1 MSIKTGLGK
10 GLDALLPKEYNEDLL
25 TNNEQVNKIKIDL
38 IEPNADQ
45 PRKLFD
51 ESSLIE
57 LAQSIKSYG
66 IVQPLVVTKTG
77 SKYKII
83 AGERR
88 WRAAK
93 LAKLEEVPAIVRSLQ
108 EIEELEV
115 AIIENVQRV
124 DLSPLEQAKSIERLH
139 DQFSL
144 SYSQIADKLG
154 KAVPTINNIVRLLQ
168 LSDEATDALNN
179 KQITEGHARSIL
191 ALKHDPTSQ
200 QELLDSII
208 KYGWS
213 VRQAEQFVTANKN
226 KSNKSSETIKIHMS
240 TENDQTKLL
249 AKTLNTKIS
258 IKRTAKGGR
267 LEVHFTD
274 EDDLRRIT
282 DTLLT

>member
-25 TNNEQVNKIKIDL
+25 TNNEQVNKIKINL

-168 LSDEATDALNN
+168 LSDEATEALNN

-267 LEVHFTD
+267 LEVYFTD
-274 EDDLRRIT
+274 EEDLRRIT

>member
-191 ALKHDPTSQ
+191 ALKRDPTSQ

>member
-191 ALKHDPTSQ
+191 ALKRDPTSQ

-226 KSNKSSETIKIHMS
+226 KSNKVEVIIKI
-240 TENDQTKLL
+240 N
-249 AKTLNTKIS
+249 
-258 IKRTAKGGR
+258 
-267 LEVHFTD
+267 F
-274 EDDLRRIT
+274 
-282 DTLLT
+282 